1 MGGGYLALGPRAS
14 PHILSPLKFKCKHL
28 KQQLLKLAQTL
39 RCPLA
44 PHVQTKGCLCPTA
57 CSCPPGLAQPRTL
70 TLLLSFNFLWGREP
84 VALPSLALFFL
95 DF

>member
-28 KQQLLKLAQTL
+28 KQQLLNLAQTL
-39 RCPLA
+39 RCPLT

-57 CSCPPGLAQPRTL
+57 CPCPSAPQPAPSPL
-70 TLLLSFNFLWGREP
+70 PHSLLLSPLPHSLPLSPLAWP
-84 VALPSLALFFL
+84 QHAL
-95 DF
+95 

>member
-1 MGGGYLALGPRAS
+1 MQTLEAATTEAGPD
-14 PHILSPLKFKCKHL
+14 
-28 KQQLLKLAQTL
+28 L

-70 TLLLSFNFLWGREP
+70 TLLLSFNFLWGRG
-84 VALPSLALFFL
+84 ACGHSLLGSLLLGLLRLVMNF
-95 DF
+95 